1 MLASAGLAVLR
12 LAWLYVLARRAPE
25 PKVAWASTVLIQ
37 NAATLVTLLLMIF
50 VAGFAAAALQGTA
63 LPVDALFLTAT
74 AALRTFFAEH
84 EMRDMARQPY
94 VD

>member
-1 MLASAGLAVLR
+1 M
-12 LAWLYVLARRAPE
+12 
-25 PKVAWASTVLIQ
+25 AWASTVLIQ

-74 AALRTFFAEH
+74 AALRTFFAVLVSRMPEH